1 MYFFLKK
8 EEEKKERKI
17 NFVDKVNSEKGKRRE
32 KRGGGEGEGSKI
44 NKHGSTRSNRAYLR
58 I

>member
-1 MYFFLKK
+1 MYFFKKK

-17 NFVDKVNSEKGKRRE
+17 NFVDKVNSEKGK
-32 KRGGGEGEGSKI
+32 KREGEGSKI